1 LDCENYEGSVALA
14 MRKSKIRD
22 GRKITQPVSKL
33 GGVGSEWA
41 APAMLALEFQL
52 DEEKESGTASARGRA
67 GVATRQST
75 RSTRSSHQ
83 SCLGHPMPAFSIKA
97 TAGGVGKRRPVDIS
111 PSSFILSCTADTKAI
126 VISVFHYLPNSDLCS
141 SSLVCKAWLN
151 TAFDQDLWDY
161 DDGLADGLHGGVL
174 MDASLG

>member
-1 LDCENYEGSVALA
+1 

-22 GRKITQPVSKL
+22 GRKITQPVSK
-33 GGVGSEWA
+33 VRSEGLDGA
-41 APAMLALEFQL
+41 VPSLALESQL
-52 DEEKESGTASARGRA
+52 NGEKPNETATAPGRG
-67 GVATRQST
+67 GVVTRQST
-75 RSTRSSHQ
+75 RSTRSAYQ
-83 SCLGHPMPAFSIKA
+83 TCLGLLMPVVSMEVVS
-97 TAGGVGKRRPVDIS
+97 GECGKRRPVDVS
-111 PSSFILSCTADTKAI
+111 PASLILSCTADTKAI
-126 VISVFHYLPNSDLCS
+126 VISIFHYLPNSDLCS